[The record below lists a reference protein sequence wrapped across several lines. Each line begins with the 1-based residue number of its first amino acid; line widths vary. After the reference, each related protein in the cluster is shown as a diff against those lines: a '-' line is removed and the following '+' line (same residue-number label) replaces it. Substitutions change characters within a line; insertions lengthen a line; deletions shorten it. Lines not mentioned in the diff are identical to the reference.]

1 MSTPETQ
8 QTPTQQPSPDADA
21 RRGRGP
27 GGPGTLEP
35 DGLGPSPAPPGR
47 RALRWVAGTLVVAI
61 LGGAGWWAGGHP
73 GLATATAA
81 ATPAAPT
88 ATATVA
94 RQDLNGQTK
103 VSGTLG
109 YAGSATVQSPLG
121 GRITWLPTAG
131 QVIGRG
137 GTLLAVDNRAVQLFY
152 GAKPAWRDLSVGVD
166 DGPDVHQLERNLV
179 ALGYDPDHQITVD
192 DHYAAATAAAVK
204 RWQQA
209 RGLDQT
215 GTFTTTMPAV
225 FLPWAVRVKT
235 VNATVGD
242 RAAPGGPV
250 STVTSGR
257 HQVSVDLD
265 VSQQSY
271 VHPGDRVE
279 VVLPDGRRVRG
290 RISDV
295 GRVAQTQGEAPNQT
309 TTIPV
314 TVALADPNAGGRLD
328 QAPVDVYV
336 TTQSRKG
343 VLAVPVTALLAL
355 AEGGYAVETVDAA
368 GGHQLVA
375 VRLGVFSGGLVEVAG
390 AGLRAGMR
398 VVTSQ

>member
-1 MSTPETQ
+1 MSTQEI
-8 QTPTQQPSPDADA
+8 PTREPSPDAQ
-21 RRGRGP
+21 RQ
-27 GGPGTLEP
+27 GGPAMLEP
-35 DGLGPSPAPPGR
+35 DRDGLGSSPAPPGR
-47 RALRWVAGTLVVAI
+47 RRRLRWVAGVLAVAV

-73 GLATATAA
+73 GLDTSTHA

-109 YAGSATVQSPLG
+109 YAGSNTVQSPLQ

-131 QVIGRG
+131 QVIRRG
-137 GTLLAVDNRAVQLFY
+137 GTLLAVDNTPVQLFY
-152 GAKPAWRDLSVGVD
+152 GATPAWRDLQVGVD
-166 DGPDVHQLERNLV
+166 DGPDIRQLEQNLV

-192 DHYAAATAAAVK
+192 DHYTWATKAAVK
-204 RWQQA
+204 RWQKA

-225 FLPWAVRVKT
+225 FLPWAVRVNT
-235 VNATVGD
+235 LSGSVGAQ
-242 RAAPGGPV
+242 AAPGQPAY
-250 STVTSGR
+250 TVTSNR
-257 HQVSVDLD
+257 HQVTVNLD

-271 VHPGDRVE
+271 VRTGDRVD
-279 VVLPDGRRVRG
+279 VVLPDGRHAKG
-290 RISDV
+290 RISQV
-295 GRVAQTQGEAPNQT
+295 GRVAVTSGSGQDQT

-314 TVALADPNAGGRLD
+314 TVALDDPTAGGRLD

-336 TTQSRKG
+336 TTESRKG
-343 VLAVPVTALLAL
+343 VLAVPVGALLAL

-368 GGHQLVA
+368 GQHHLVA
-375 VRLGVFSGGLVEVAG
+375 VQLGVFSNGMVEVSG
-390 AGLRAGMR
+390 AGLRAGTK
-398 VVTSQ
+398 VVTAQ